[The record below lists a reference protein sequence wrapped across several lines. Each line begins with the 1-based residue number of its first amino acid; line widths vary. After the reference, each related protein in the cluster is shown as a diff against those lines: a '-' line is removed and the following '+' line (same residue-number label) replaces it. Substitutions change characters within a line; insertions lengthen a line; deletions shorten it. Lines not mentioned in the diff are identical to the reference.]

1 MISLVRKPVQQKSE
15 PVESPL
21 SVAGSPLSRH
31 IATRRMRS
39 QHEVSA
45 GMVLDTRVAARTVS
59 RLSSFRMSPIPRRA
73 PSMTTA
79 RRRSALR
86 TLPAAIGVLVL
97 YAAIAVFPVEPVAAQ
112 SKPHQ
117 VTADSTASAPKQHQA
132 TGDVAASASTQLV
145 ILKQFGRNKVRWT
158 FVTNP
163 KTRLDGKAAKG
174 ARVRIFY
181 HEEKGQRV
189 ADRVKIMEAAP
200 ESSAAAAT
208 ASSSTS
214 RSSARS
220 ASPSVAPSVAPPKTA
235 AAKLTTPK
243 PITTKAAAP
252 SAATP
257 GRSATKTTA
266 LNTAAP
272 KATTTSKASPSL
284 PADSAAAPAPAAQ

>member
-15 PVESPL
+15 PGASRL

-31 IATRRMRS
+31 AATGCVRS
-39 QHEVSA
+39 QHEVSD
-45 GMVLDTRVAARTVS
+45 GMVSDRPVAARTVS
-59 RLSSFRMSPIPRRA
+59 RPSSLQMSPIPRLA
-73 PSMTTA
+73 SSITTA
-79 RRRSALR
+79 RMRSALR
-86 TLPAAIGVLVL
+86 TLPAAIGVMVL
-97 YAAIAVFPVEPVAAQ
+97 YAAIAISLVEPVAAQ

-158 FVTNP
+158 FVTNL
-163 KTRLDGKAAKG
+163 KTKQDGKAAKG

-214 RSSARS
+214 RSVARS
-220 ASPSVAPSVAPPKTA
+220 ASPSTAPSVSPSKTA
-235 AAKLTTPK
+235 AAKSTTPK

-252 SAATP
+252 NAATP
-257 GRSATKTTA
+257 GRVATKTTA

-272 KATTTSKASPSL
+272 KATTTLKASPPL
-284 PADSAAAPAPAAQ
+284 PADSATAPAPAAQ